1 VLALGLM
8 NNTWSFI
15 FIAIG
20 IVLFL
25 AGGVGLKPGGERV
38 QLIGLGLAAVY
49 FPTFWDLLAEL

>member
-1 VLALGLM
+1 M

-25 AGGVGLKPGGERV
+25 AGGIGLKPGGERV